1 MVHLEKLSRRV
12 LKFSVISFNVE
23 GYTKQVSNINIWIE
37 GQLLNLDVTVVSRES
52 KSQRYDA
59 IENLEKDWS
68 YW

>member
-12 LKFSVISFNVE
+12 LKFSMISFNVE

-52 KSQRYDA
+52 KSQRNDA

-68 YW
+68 Y